1 MKPSTYAGHQEGSGQ
16 NRGIDWSGSVGD
28 MQKFA
33 EYLLS
38 NAGDLEQVIWSN
50 PETGDKIGV
59 ADGKRVGPGTDQPG
73 YYSADWGGH
82 QDHVHT
88 RQSKGIGVD
97 TSSSSKGIDTTGST
111 SSLGSSSGG
120 TPIGSGIGTSGSGS
134 SGSSSWGNSGG
145 GSKANSAADAKR
157 AGLTPVWVE
166 NWPASIG
173 GGGSSSSSSLST
185 GGDSGGTLATGSTP
199 SSSANLRKGATKE
212 QMVAEVVRVGREKNM
227 SDDDIE
233 SAVATM
239 LAESGGKNYANSN
252 VPESLQ
258 RDHDAVGSDHKSV
271 GVMQQQVGMGWG
283 DVDELMDPTY
293 AIGKYYERLGEV
305 QGREQMSVA
314 QRAQAVQRSGFADG
328 SNYAA
333 KQAEARDLIAKA
345 GKVPVTPAGNVPVE
359 VTNPDDLGTT
369 PGSPGAPAPAGDP
382 TQAAADLPDLSGSP
396 SQIGGNL
403 AVWGTKPGF
412 DDFLAQH
419 PELGD
424 DAMRSRLSDG
434 LMGSLNKAVSGQV
447 GAGLNMF
454 GLDFEPT
461 WLATANQYMSDN
473 PSGDDKDTKLLAD
486 AIRDLAV
493 RPIQIIVEG
502 GGDARAIAHEVQS
515 KIDADRKRAMRR
527 YIQT

>member
-1 MKPSTYAGHQEGSGQ
+1 
-16 NRGIDWSGSVGD
+16 
-28 MQKFA
+28 
-33 EYLLS
+33 
-38 NAGDLEQVIWSN
+38 
-50 PETGDKIGV
+50 
-59 ADGKRVGPGTDQPG
+59 
-73 YYSADWGGH
+73 
-82 QDHVHT
+82 
-88 RQSKGIGVD
+88 
-97 TSSSSKGIDTTGST
+97 
-111 SSLGSSSGG
+111 
-120 TPIGSGIGTSGSGS
+120 
-134 SGSSSWGNSGG
+134 
-145 GSKANSAADAKR
+145 
-157 AGLTPVWVE
+157 
-166 NWPASIG
+166 
-173 GGGSSSSSSLST
+173 
-185 GGDSGGTLATGSTP
+185 
-199 SSSANLRKGATKE
+199 
-212 QMVAEVVRVGREKNM
+212 
-227 SDDDIE
+227 
-233 SAVATM
+233 
-239 LAESGGKNYANSN
+239 
-252 VPESLQ
+252 
-258 RDHDAVGSDHKSV
+258 
-271 GVMQQQVGMGWG
+271 MQQQVGMGWG

-359 VTNPDDLGTT
+359 VTNPGDLGTT

-473 PSGDDKDTKLLAD
+473 TGGDDKDTKLLAD